1 MLETQGQIDPILHG
15 KHTMCHIVRLGRGMG
30 CLKLRNFLLPDYTR
44 IMRSR
49 SGITVHLLLMA
60 ILSIGA
66 VTAFT
71 APGTA
76 QDGGVST
83 SSSSG
88 RQPESAP
95 RMPLNKAPAAERTAI
110 RNLLGALAWP
120 RRIIAVLRLQ
130 RFDCAESASMVIDA
144 LHDRHVAV
152 RSFALLVL
160 AHRNVP
166 QAEDWLEHETEPTVI
181 RTALRV
187 GYRVDPARLAR
198 GAAALSRSSRLDDK
212 LLAAELGLLSE
223 DEDLQELAIELIR
236 TVILRMNKQEAGSLS
251 PRLARLTGGDDLRR
265 DYKWRLWYQKNRGLR
280 SIDAARMLPPR
291 SVAIP
296 PVKDAE
302 VIAVPTPSNPADLS
316 EIARLPFAEFTALSD
331 HLEALALQ
339 PLDLAIVL
347 DCTASMSGEIA
358 EAQGGVDDLMR
369 FVGDV
374 AGGIRV
380 GIAGY
385 RDRRELFEKVGW
397 DLTGSIEQARANLWR
412 LSAEGGGDRPEL
424 VDQGLSL
431 AYTTFSWNPRN
442 RGVLILVGDAPPH
455 PGHGEGCIKL
465 ARFARQRGVTTHVI
479 GCDPRIVDSE
489 EDEDE
494 ELVDAD
500 DGGAVSP
507 FDVERGEDAISRPT
521 KRRRWSRHR
530 DAIEF
535 FPEIAEAGGGRVVNL
550 DRDERLVPEIAG
562 LIVGVDF
569 EEPMVEFFEVYMEL
583 CR

>member
-1 MLETQGQIDPILHG
+1 MLHG
-15 KHTMCHIVRLGRGMG
+15 KHTMCGIVRHGRGMG
-30 CLKLRNFLLPDYTR
+30 CLKLRDFLLPDYTR
-44 IMRSR
+44 IMSPQ
-49 SGITVHLLLMA
+49 SGILVRLLLMA
-60 ILSIGA
+60 VTSIGT
-66 VTAFT
+66 VTAL
-71 APGTA
+71 AVPATA
-76 QDGGVST
+76 QDGRVPASA
-83 SSSSG
+83 SG
-88 RQPESAP
+88 DDESGSAP
-95 RMPLNKAPAAERTAI
+95 DTPLSKAPAAERTAI

-130 RFDCAESASMVIDA
+130 RFDCHESAAMVIDA

-166 QAEDWLEHETEPTVI
+166 QDEDWLTHEAEPTVI

-187 GYRVDPARLAR
+187 GYRVDPDRLAR

-212 LLAAELGLLSE
+212 LLAAELGLLSD

-291 SVAIP
+291 SIMTPAM
-296 PVKDAE
+296 KGAE
-302 VIAVPTPSNPADLS
+302 ATVVPTPSNPADLS

-431 AYTTFSWNPRN
+431 AYTTFSWNPRH

-465 ARFARQRGVTTHVI
+465 ARFARQRGVTTHVV

-489 EDEDE
+489 DTEDDPDE

-521 KRRRWSRHR
+521 KRRRWSRDR

>member
-1 MLETQGQIDPILHG
+1 
-15 KHTMCHIVRLGRGMG
+15 MG
-30 CLKLRNFLLPDYTR
+30 FLKLRDFLLPDYTQA
-44 IMRSR
+44 MRSH
-49 SGITVHLLLMA
+49 SGNMLRLLLMA
-60 ILSIGA
+60 IVSIGA
-66 VTAFT
+66 GTAFVVP
-71 APGTA
+71 AAA
-76 QDGGVST
+76 QDGRGSA
-83 SSSSG
+83 
-88 RQPESAP
+88 SAP
-95 RMPLNKAPAAERTAI
+95 GDHGSDSAPKTPLSKAPAAERTTI

-130 RFDCAESASMVIDA
+130 RFDCPESAAMVIDA

-166 QAEDWLEHETEPTVI
+166 QDEDWLTHEANPTVI

-187 GYRVDPARLAR
+187 GYRVDPDRLAR

-212 LLAAELGLLSE
+212 LMAAELGLLSA

-280 SIDAARMLPPR
+280 SVDAARMLSPR
-291 SVAIP
+291 SIAIP
-296 PVKDAE
+296 PVEGAE
-302 VIAVPTPSNPADLS
+302 VPRVATVSNPADLS
-316 EIARLPFAEFTALSD
+316 EIALLPFEKFTALSD

-374 AGGIRV
+374 SGGIRV

-385 RDRRELFEKVGW
+385 RDRRELFEKIGW
-397 DLTGSIEQARANLWR
+397 DLTGSIDMARANLWR

-424 VDQGLSL
+424 VDQGLAL

-465 ARFARQRGVTTHVI
+465 AKFARARGVTTHVI
-479 GCDPRIVDSE
+479 GCDPRIVDSVDSVDDPSNE
-489 EDEDE
+489 KIEDELED
-494 ELVDAD
+494 VDD
-500 DGGAVSP
+500 SDAVNP
-507 FDVERGEDAISRPT
+507 FDIERGEDAISRPT
-521 KRRRWSRHR
+521 KRRRWSRNR

-562 LIVGVDF
+562 LIVGVAF

>member
-1 MLETQGQIDPILHG
+1 M
-15 KHTMCHIVRLGRGMG
+15 
-30 CLKLRNFLLPDYTR
+30 
-44 IMRSR
+44 
-49 SGITVHLLLMA
+49 MA
-60 ILSIGA
+60 TLAFGG
-66 VTAFT
+66 VTASALPT
-71 APGTA
+71 ASTTA
-76 QDGGVST
+76 VELVSPDDEIDLT
-83 SSSSG
+83 
-88 RQPESAP
+88 P
-95 RMPLNKAPAAERTAI
+95 RTPLNKAPAAEQTAI

-120 RRIIAVLRLQ
+120 RRVIAVLRLQ
-130 RFDCAESASMVIDA
+130 RFDCPESAAMVIDA
-144 LHDRHVAV
+144 LHDPHLAV

-166 QAEDWLEHETEPTVI
+166 QESEWLAHEVEPSVI
-181 RTALRV
+181 RTAMRV
-187 GYRVDPARLAR
+187 GYRVDPDRLAR

-212 LLAAELGLLSE
+212 LMAAELGLLSD

-236 TVILRMNKQEAGSLS
+236 TVILRMNKEEAGSLS

-280 SIDAARMLPPR
+280 SIDAARMLSPR
-291 SVAIP
+291 PIAIP
-296 PVKDAE
+296 PVEGADVLVVSTA
-302 VIAVPTPSNPADLS
+302 SNPADLS
-316 EIARLPFAEFTALSD
+316 AIALLPFEKFTTLSD

-374 AGGIRV
+374 SGGIRV

-465 ARFARQRGVTTHVI
+465 AKFARERGVTTHVI
-479 GCDPRIVDSE
+479 GCDPSIVDSVDSV
-489 EDEDE
+489 EDAPDDQLEN
-494 ELVDAD
+494 VD
-500 DGGAVSP
+500 DGDAVSP
-507 FDVERGEDAISRPT
+507 FDIERGEDAISRPT
-521 KRRRWSRHR
+521 KRRRWSRNR

-535 FPEIAEAGGGRVVNL
+535 FPEIAAAGGGRVVNL